1 MFGNFVWWEGVV
13 EDRIDPLKLGRCRVR
28 ILGYHT
34 NNKASGTG
42 IPTENLPWATPM
54 QPVTSAAM
62 NGVGTTPLGP
72 VEGTWVFGFFR
83 DSKDAQDPVMLGTV
97 GGIPQEPADPQLGFN
112 DPNGRYPLQTH
123 IGEQDTNRLA
133 RGGGVI
139 PVPLKTES
147 GTTSEDS
154 PSLNFKRKSRTKD
167 VPIARAGDMTTS
179 IANTTKNNGIYDEEP
194 IWHEPNPRYGGV
206 ADSDTE
212 YLTTVELSSSYPHN
226 HVRMSESGHVEE
238 WDDTP
243 TAERLHKFHKSGT
256 FEEIQ
261 PDGTKVVKVVGSN
274 YEIVLGNDNVVV
286 NGTCNVTIGG
296 DCRLRYKQDLVV
308 EVEGDYHLNV
318 HGEMRTKISGNQT
331 TEVFGDRKT
340 TINVNDDLK
349 VGNANQDCQQIIN
362 IDGNRTTNVTGNVD
376 ETIQGNLQE
385 LTYGTMGTI
394 VFDNASLISVK
405 DINVSALGKL
415 GLSTDSN
422 CDITV
427 TGNTVFKTTGTYSQL
442 VKEKTILEYQKE
454 LHETQ
459 QGHYYL
465 YNGNDTST
473 VKEQGFTD
481 HVCPNT
487 RNGTNSCNTAEV
499 VD

>member
-28 ILGYHT
+28 ILGYHA
-34 NNKASGTG
+34 NNKQD
-42 IPTENLPWATPM
+42 IPTEYLPWATPM
-54 QPVTSAAM
+54 QPITSAAM

-83 DSKDAQDPVMLGTV
+83 DGANAQDPVMLGTV
-97 GGIPQEPADPQLGFN
+97 GGIPQEQADPQLGFN
-112 DPNGRYPLQTH
+112 DPDGRYPLVTH
-123 IGEQDTNRLA
+123 LNEADTNRLA
-133 RGGGVI
+133 RGGGAI
-139 PVPLKTES
+139 PVPLKTE
-147 GTTSEDS
+147 GGKTSEDS
-154 PSLNFKRKSRTKD
+154 PSLNFKRKTRSKGIPT
-167 VPIARAGDMTTS
+167 ALAGDMTTS
-179 IANTTKNNGIYDEEP
+179 IANTDNSALYEFTPWN
-194 IWHEPNPRYGGV
+194 EPNPRYGGV
-206 ADSDTE
+206 EDSDTA
-212 YLTTVELSSSYPHN
+212 YLDTTGLSSVYPFN

-243 TAERLHKFHKSGT
+243 TAERLHKFHKTGT

-261 PDGTKVVKVVGSN
+261 ADGTKIVKVVGNN
-274 YEIVLGNDNVVV
+274 YEITLGYKDVMIK
-286 NGTCNVTIGG
+286 GACNVTIEG
-296 DCRLRYKQDLVV
+296 DCRMLYQADLVQ
-308 EVEGDYHLNV
+308 EVYGDYHLNV
-318 HGEMRTKISGNQT
+318 HGEMRTKVGGNQT

-349 VGNANQDCQQIIN
+349 VGNANQECQQIIN
-362 IDGNRTTNVTGNVD
+362 IDGNRTTNVSGFVD

-385 LTYGTMGTI
+385 MIFGTMGTI
-394 VFDNASLISVK
+394 VAENTSFITVK
-405 DINVSALGKL
+405 DMNIAALGKL

-427 TGNTVFKTTGTYSQL
+427 TGNTVFKTTGSYSQL

>member
-28 ILGYHT
+28 ILGYHA
-34 NNKASGTG
+34 NNKQD
-42 IPTENLPWATPM
+42 IPTEYLPWATPM
-54 QPVTSAAM
+54 QPITSAAM

-83 DSKDAQDPVMLGTV
+83 DGANAQDPVMLGTV
-97 GGIPQEPADPQLGFN
+97 GGIPQEQADPQLGFN
-112 DPNGRYPLQTH
+112 DPDGRYPLVTH
-123 IGEQDTNRLA
+123 LNEADTNRLA
-133 RGGGVI
+133 RGGGAI
-139 PVPLKTES
+139 PVPLKTE
-147 GTTSEDS
+147 GGKTSEDS
-154 PSLNFKRKSRTKD
+154 PSLNFKRKTRSKGIPT
-167 VPIARAGDMTTS
+167 ALAGDMTTS
-179 IANTTKNNGIYDEEP
+179 IANTDNSALYEFTPWN
-194 IWHEPNPRYGGV
+194 EPNPRYGGV
-206 ADSDTE
+206 EDSDTT
-212 YLTTVELSSSYPHN
+212 YLDTTGLSSVYPFN

-243 TAERLHKFHKSGT
+243 TAERLHKFHKTGT

-261 PDGTKVVKVVGSN
+261 ADGTKIVKVVGNN
-274 YEIVLGNDNVVV
+274 YEITLGYKDVMIK
-286 NGTCNVTIGG
+286 GACNVTIEG
-296 DCRLRYKQDLVV
+296 DCRMLYQADLVQ
-308 EVEGDYHLNV
+308 EVYGDYHLNV
-318 HGEMRTKISGNQT
+318 HGEMRTKVGGNQT

-376 ETIQGNLQE
+376 ETIQGNLNE
-385 LTYGTMGTI
+385 MIFGTMGTI
-394 VFDNASLISVK
+394 VAENTSFITVK
-405 DINVSALGKL
+405 DMNIAALGKL

-427 TGNTVFKTTGTYSQL
+427 TGNTVFKTTGSYSQL

>member
-42 IPTENLPWATPM
+42 IPTEDLPWATPM
-54 QPVTSAAM
+54 QPITSAAM

-83 DSKDAQDPVMLGTV
+83 DGKDAQDPVMLGTV

-112 DPNGRYPLQTH
+112 DPYGRYPLQTH

-133 RGGGVI
+133 RGGGAI

-154 PSLNFKRKSRTKD
+154 PSLNFKRKSRNKGIPT
-167 VPIARAGDMTTS
+167 ALAGDMTTS
-179 IANTTKNNGIYDEEP
+179 IANTDNSALYEFTPWN
-194 IWHEPNPRYGGV
+194 EPNPRYGGV

-212 YLTTVELSSSYPHN
+212 YLDTTGLSSVYPFN

-243 TAERLHKFHKSGT
+243 TVERLHRFHKSGT

-261 PDGTKVVKVVGSN
+261 PDGTKVVKVVAN
-274 YEIVLGNDNVVV
+274 DYEIVLGYKDVMIK
-286 NGTCNVTIGG
+286 GTCNVTIEG
-296 DCRLRYKQDLVV
+296 DCRMLYQADLVQ
-308 EVEGDYHLNV
+308 EVYGDYHLNV
-318 HGEMRTKISGNQT
+318 HGEMRTKVGGNQT

-349 VGNANQDCQQIIN
+349 VGNANQECQQIIN
-362 IDGNRTTNVTGNVD
+362 IDGNRTTNVSGFVD

-385 LTYGTMGTI
+385 MIFGTMGTI
-394 VFDNASLISVK
+394 VAENTSFITVK
-405 DINVSALGKL
+405 DMNVAALGKL

-427 TGNTVFKTTGTYSQL
+427 TGNTVFKTTGSYSQQNTGATRL
-442 VKEKTILEYQKE
+442 QYKSTLDERQE
-454 LHETQ
+454 
-459 QGHYYL
+459 GHYKL
-465 YNGNDTST
+465 FVGDDTST
-473 VKEQGFTD
+473 VRTSGKVD
-481 HVCPNT
+481 HSCPTT
-487 RNGTNSCNTAEV
+487 RTGTNSCNTAEV
-499 VD
+499 VG